1 MAEVSAASADLS
13 SLANDLAAA
22 SGGGVFVSAQEI
34 IRTAAV
40 RVQAEAQSRAPIKS
54 GRLQQSITVRYTGPL
69 SAVIGPNVPYAPYQ
83 EFGTG
88 ERGEFPTG
96 PYEIKPKNPGGVL
109 VFKVNGKTVYA
120 KKVKH
125 PGIKAR
131 PFMRPA
137 LEAVIGT
144 ELLTKLA
151 DAGLAAI
158 TKGPN
163 A

>member
-13 SLANDLAAA
+13 SLAADLAAA
-22 SGGGVFVSAQEI
+22 SDKGMFVSAQEI

-40 RVQAEAQSRAPIKS
+40 RIQHEAQTRAPVKS
-54 GRLQQSITVRYTGPL
+54 GRLKESISVRYTGPL
-69 SAVIGPNVPYAPYQ
+69 SAVIGPSVHYAPYQ
-83 EFGTG
+83 EYGTG

-96 PYEIKPKNPGGVL
+96 AYEIKPKKAGGVL

-120 KKVKH
+120 RKVRH

-137 LEAVIGT
+137 FEAVIGKD
-144 ELLTKLA
+144 LLAKLA